1 MTEVL
6 LLKVAL
12 SDSRLQAGHLNTFNY
27 EIHLLFQILLA
38 EEGWLKNSEAEVTQ
52 EGAIKWRLKFYVL
65 HYLIN
70 HDVSV
75 ATFTIVVSFEGHCGN
90 GVDTMSTLP
99 ILWAP
104 FLQWLCLFP
113 QCP

>member
-1 MTEVL
+1 M

-12 SDSRLQAGHLNTFNY
+12 SDSTLQAGHLNTLIY

-38 EEGWLKNSEAEVTQ
+38 EEGWWKNSETEVAP
-52 EGAIKWRLKFYVL
+52 EGAVTWRLKFYVL

-75 ATFTIVVSFEGHCGN
+75 ATFTIVVIFQGHCGN
-90 GVDTMSTLP
+90 GHYEYPSYTMSTLP
-99 ILWAP
+99 TMVVSVPSVRGNW
-104 FLQWLCLFP
+104 LQ
-113 QCP
+113 

>member
-12 SDSRLQAGHLNTFNY
+12 SYSRLQVGNLNTFNY

-52 EGAIKWRLKFYVL
+52 EGAIK
-65 HYLIN
+65 
-70 HDVSV
+70 
-75 ATFTIVVSFEGHCGN
+75 
-90 GVDTMSTLP
+90 
-99 ILWAP
+99 
-104 FLQWLCLFP
+104 
-113 QCP
+113 